1 VFLTPLEVG
10 WNLVSLRYDATLYKE
25 NLTISYGGTDYLW
38 NDAVT
43 AGIVNNFIFKWNAA
57 GQYYDF
63 ANDADPSY
71 GYWLYSYEQCQLW
84 GDVNVTV
91 IGIDGGGSPNY
102 ITKFTGSTT
111 VGSSGIYE
119 TAGGNVGI
127 GTTSP
132 GSMLDVNGVIT
143 ADGGSSLDWN
153 TAYGLGD
160 HSVAGYDSSND
171 SWNGTGDV
179 YTMPGNVG
187 IGTAIP
193 SSLLEV
199 AGLIHAISGGFK
211 FPDGTIQ
218 TTASTGSSAGL
229 WSLINDDI
237 FYNNG
242 NVGIGTISPI
252 EKLSV
257 WGGDMEILD
266 QNDLGVEILREGDFT
281 SHNNWT
287 VTGDF
292 DDTFTGED
300 ATYAHNAG
308 SGTLTQT
315 MSDMAYIGI
324 GERWY
329 VLDSR

>member
-1 VFLTPLEVG
+1 MFIATPISLLGETAPDGRDDIVFLTPLEVG

-127 GTTSP
+127 GTTNP
-132 GSMLDVNGVIT
+132 NETLTVNGTVE
-143 ADGGSSLDWN
+143 ANAFVGDGSGLTNLFHGKPSLIYTGNGFDSSQPY
-153 TAYGLGD
+153 T
-160 HSVAGYDSSND
+160 AGYDNHSINLSYINSTDLYRKDYVTSSQ
-171 SWNGTGDV
+171 
-179 YTMPGNVG
+179 
-187 IGTAIP
+187 A
-193 SSLLEV
+193 
-199 AGLIHAISGGFK
+199 
-211 FPDGTIQ
+211 
-218 TTASTGSSAGL
+218 
-229 WSLINDDI
+229 
-237 FYNNG
+237 
-242 NVGIGTISPI
+242 
-252 EKLSV
+252 
-257 WGGDMEILD
+257 
-266 QNDLGVEILREGDFT
+266 
-281 SHNNWT
+281 
-287 VTGDF
+287 
-292 DDTFTGED
+292 
-300 ATYAHNAG
+300 
-308 SGTLTQT
+308 
-315 MSDMAYIGI
+315 
-324 GERWY
+324 
-329 VLDSR
+329 